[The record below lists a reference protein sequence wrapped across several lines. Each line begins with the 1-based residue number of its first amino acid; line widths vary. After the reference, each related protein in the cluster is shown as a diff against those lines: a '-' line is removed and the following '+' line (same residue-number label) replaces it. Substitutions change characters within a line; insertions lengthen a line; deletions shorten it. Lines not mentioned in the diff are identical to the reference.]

1 MATLTSTEQ
10 TLFECIAKAD
20 LINAQNVLQ
29 HLLESPKYSDDSKA
43 ADILRLLETGSISS
57 AQETL
62 SRYLSTFYRMEKDA
76 SAFLRQSEDA
86 AVRGQMLMPEA
97 VSEFVRITAPDDT
110 DTGLHLDRKE
120 ENELIEDIGKVYRN
134 AKELSRFGIRHL
146 NSTLLHG
153 LPGTGKT
160 TFAGLLAK
168 RLGLPL
174 LSVKVSSLVSCRL
187 GETGRNITKI
197 FEFASRCQCVLF
209 IDEIDSF
216 GMKRGE
222 SREVAEMGRVTIAL
236 MQMLDTLPSGF
247 VLVAATNRPDVLD
260 PALVRRF
267 ARNVE
272 IRPFSGDEAIQM
284 VMKTL
289 EKVFPDA
296 FTEEMVHMAL
306 PMEDSFIPSEI
317 AGKLE
322 HGIVTSWP
330 ERPDLRKV
338 FDPWAERHRADGNWE
353 KGWEKG

>member
-1 MATLTSTEQ
+1 MATLTGTEQ
-10 TLFECIAKAD
+10 ALFECIARGD

-43 ADILRLLETGSISS
+43 SDILRTLETGSISS

-62 SRYLSTFYRMEKDA
+62 GRYLHTFYRMEKDA
-76 SAFLRQSEDA
+76 ATFLRQSEDA
-86 AVRGQMLMPEA
+86 ALRGQMLMPEA
-97 VSEFVRITAPDDT
+97 VSGFVRITAPDDI
-110 DTGLHLDRKE
+110 DTSLHLGRQDE
-120 ENELIEDIGKVYRN
+120 EDLVEDIGKVYRN
-134 AKELSRFGIRHL
+134 ARELSRFGIRHI

-187 GETGRNITKI
+187 GETGRNITRI
-197 FEFASRCQCVLF
+197 FEFADKCQCVLF
-209 IDEIDSF
+209 LDEIDSF

-272 IRPFSGDEAIQM
+272 VRPFNRDEAIQM

-289 EKVFPDA
+289 EKMFSGA
-296 FTEEMVHMAL
+296 FTEEMVDKVL
-306 PMEDSFIPSEI
+306 PTEDSFIPSEI

-330 ERPDLRKV
+330 ERPDLEMV
-338 FDPWAERHRADGNWE
+338 FDQRVEHHWR
-353 KGWEKG
+353 

>member
-10 TLFECIAKAD
+10 TLYECIARGD

-29 HLLESPKYSDDSKA
+29 HLLESPKYSDDSNA
-43 ADILRLLETGSISS
+43 AGILKSLETGSISS

-62 SRYLSTFYRMEKDA
+62 GRYLRTFYRMEKDA
-76 SAFLRQSEDA
+76 STFLRQSEEA
-86 AVRGQMLMPEA
+86 ALRGQMLMPEA
-97 VSEFVRITAPDDT
+97 VSEFVRITAPDDI
-110 DTGLHLDRKE
+110 DTGLHLCRQDE
-120 ENELIEDIGKVYRN
+120 EDLIEDIGKVYHN

-187 GETGRNITKI
+187 GETGRNITRI
-197 FEFASRCQCVLF
+197 FEFADKCQCVLF
-209 IDEIDSF
+209 IDELDSF

-272 IRPFSGDEAIQM
+272 VRPFSRDEAIQM
-284 VMKTL
+284 VIKTL
-289 EKVFPDA
+289 EKVFPGA

-306 PMEDSFIPSEI
+306 PMKAPMRDSFVPSEI

-338 FDPWAERHRADGNWE
+338 FDSWAERHRR
-353 KGWEKG
+353 

>member
-10 TLFECIAKAD
+10 TLFECIARGD

-29 HLLESPKYSDDSKA
+29 HLLESPKYSKDPNA
-43 ADILRLLETGSISS
+43 EDILKTLEKGSISS

-62 SRYLSTFYRMEKDA
+62 SRYLRTFYKMEKDA
-76 SAFLRQSEDA
+76 SAFLQQSEDA
-86 AVRGQMLMPEA
+86 ELRSQLLMPEE
-97 VSEFVRITAPDDT
+97 VSGFVLITAPDDI
-110 DTGLHLDRKE
+110 DTGLHLGRQDEKD
-120 ENELIEDIGKVYRN
+120 LIEDIGKVYRN

-168 RLGLPL
+168 HLGLPL
-174 LSVKVSSLVSCRL
+174 FSVKVSSLVSCRL
-187 GETGRNITKI
+187 GETGRNITRI

-209 IDEIDSF
+209 IDELDSF

-222 SREVAEMGRVTIAL
+222 SREIAEMGRVTIAL

-267 ARNVE
+267 ARKVE
-272 IRPFSGDEAIQM
+272 VMPFNREEAVEMIM
-284 VMKTL
+284 NML
-289 EKVFPDA
+289 GKVFPDA
-296 FTEEMVHMAL
+296 FTEEMVADSL
-306 PMEDSFIPSEI
+306 PAEPSYIPSDI
-317 AGKLE
+317 AGMLE

-330 ERPDLRKV
+330 EKPDLWKV
-338 FDPWAERHRADGNWE
+338 FKPLQG
-353 KGWEKG
+353 

>member
-10 TLFECIAKAD
+10 TLFECIARGD

-29 HLLESPKYSDDSKA
+29 HLLKGAKYAKDSSA
-43 ADILRLLETGSISS
+43 QEILRTLETGSISS

-62 SRYLSTFYRMEKDA
+62 SRYLDTFYKMEKDA
-76 SAFLRQSEDA
+76 STFLRQTEDA
-86 AVRGQMLMPEA
+86 TLRGQMMMPEA
-97 VSEFVRITAPDDT
+97 VNEFVRITVPEDI
-110 DTGLHLDRKE
+110 DTGLYLDRE
-120 ENELIEDIGKVYRN
+120 DENELIEDIGKVYKN
-134 AKELSRFGIRHL
+134 AIELSSFGIRYL
-146 NSTLLHG
+146 NSTLLYG

-160 TFAGLLAK
+160 TFAKVLAK
-168 RLGLPL
+168 KLSLPL
-174 LSVKVSSLVSCRL
+174 LSVKVSSLVSCKL

-209 IDEIDSF
+209 IDELDSF

-222 SREVAEMGRVTIAL
+222 SREIAEMGRVTIAL

-267 ARNVE
+267 ARQVE
-272 IRPFSGDEAIQM
+272 IKPFNRDEAIQM
-284 VMKTL
+284 AMKTL
-289 EKVFPDA
+289 EKVFPGA
-296 FTEEMVHMAL
+296 FTEEIVSVAL
-306 PMEDSFIPSEI
+306 PMEDSYVPSEI
-317 AGKLE
+317 AGELK

-338 FDPWAERHRADGNWE
+338 FDPWAERHRR
-353 KGWEKG
+353 